1 VFQRGDE
8 EVHGVKVQFPELRE
22 KDARIMHGFGRIAI
36 ATALRHY
43 MEHTHFGLMIPTV
56 YYEQKGDG
64 MVETGYALFVAP
76 DPEAQVTAK
85 ADGGLFDE
93 RFGAGASPMIR
104 DMIRAIGSGAAE
116 VHAPERVFFGLDI
129 RPRLAMGGIA
139 PYFVITGPRI
149 LVVKDPLQEED
160 LVWEYLVRAGYS
172 ELPYA
177 PMELSGLTGPPSE
190 DVQHV

>member
-1 VFQRGDE
+1 
-8 EVHGVKVQFPELRE
+8 
-22 KDARIMHGFGRIAI
+22 
-36 ATALRHY
+36 
-43 MEHTHFGLMIPTV
+43 
-56 YYEQKGDG
+56 
-64 MVETGYALFVAP
+64 
-76 DPEAQVTAK
+76 
-85 ADGGLFDE
+85 
-93 RFGAGASPMIR
+93 
-104 DMIRAIGSGAAE
+104 
-116 VHAPERVFFGLDI
+116 
-129 RPRLAMGGIA
+129 MGGIA